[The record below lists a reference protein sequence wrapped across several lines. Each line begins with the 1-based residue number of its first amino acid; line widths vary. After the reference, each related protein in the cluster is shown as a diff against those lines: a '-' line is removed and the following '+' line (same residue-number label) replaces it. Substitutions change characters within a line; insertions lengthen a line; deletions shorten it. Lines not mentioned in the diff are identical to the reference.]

1 MAEGVFSQQTME
13 REYLSIERFTEEYDT
28 LTYLQLDNYTTQR
41 VNLFAL
47 PENESFYRLEY
58 TLDKIIAALP
68 AFKRILSK
76 PITRLKDVTNVL
88 PVEAVRVMNNATMVH
103 ISQHTELW
111 GNVTKEGLKP
121 RKLMTLAH
129 EEEYKIYENVLFVRL
144 IDTLLAF
151 VRKNVRQL
159 KDILYSCQ
167 PLRFNLLERTNHLM
181 YFLAIGKLHVGY
193 AHAQDEY
200 RQVHQ
205 RCLEKLLFIDKT
217 LRARL
222 HVPVYRVCRK
232 DTSRLTLKKTNV
244 FRLQKDYRQVYALWK
259 LFVDKDAQISAQM
272 EEETLPERGYADYCT
287 LLSVFA
293 AGHFNFDFDEKDK
306 LKFRKL
312 NATCTFRGWT
322 LRIERLTLGE
332 VEGLR
337 FRVKK
342 EKEYAA
348 VLFFY
353 RREGHTSEAVQA
365 FARKYPAD
373 EYLFAE
379 PSAYGEKG
387 RVYLNLFDV
396 DSFRRI
402 QQIFLRAMVYAD
414 EKREACPF
422 CGAPLEAGK
431 EGYKCGLCKTLL
443 RERRCPEHGKAYFT
457 TELKDYKIPLK
468 SKRTEGQTTLFADKE
483 WESVLFYR
491 NITPLTGRGQP
502 ACPHCG
508 KSHT

>member
-167 PLRFNLLERTNHLM
+167 PLHFNLLERTNHLM

-244 FRLQKDYRQVYALWK
+244 FRLQKDYRQ
-259 LFVDKDAQISAQM
+259 
-272 EEETLPERGYADYCT
+272 
-287 LLSVFA
+287 
-293 AGHFNFDFDEKDK
+293 
-306 LKFRKL
+306 
-312 NATCTFRGWT
+312 
-322 LRIERLTLGE
+322 
-332 VEGLR
+332 
-337 FRVKK
+337 
-342 EKEYAA
+342 
-348 VLFFY
+348 
-353 RREGHTSEAVQA
+353 
-365 FARKYPAD
+365 
-373 EYLFAE
+373 
-379 PSAYGEKG
+379 
-387 RVYLNLFDV
+387 
-396 DSFRRI
+396 
-402 QQIFLRAMVYAD
+402 
-414 EKREACPF
+414 
-422 CGAPLEAGK
+422 
-431 EGYKCGLCKTLL
+431 
-443 RERRCPEHGKAYFT
+443 
-457 TELKDYKIPLK
+457 ELK
-468 SKRTEGQTTLFADKE
+468 
-483 WESVLFYR
+483 
-491 NITPLTGRGQP
+491 PLTDRLNP
-502 ACPHCG
+502 L
-508 KSHT
+508 